1 MATLAIDTL
10 KYAKRLQAA
19 GVPQEQAEAQAET
32 LADAI
37 EVNLVTK
44 QLFEEGLERLKNDL
58 RVEVREQQSNL
69 IRGLVPLM
77 LGQIA
82 AIVALVKLL

>member
-69 IRGLVPLM
+69 IRWLVPLM